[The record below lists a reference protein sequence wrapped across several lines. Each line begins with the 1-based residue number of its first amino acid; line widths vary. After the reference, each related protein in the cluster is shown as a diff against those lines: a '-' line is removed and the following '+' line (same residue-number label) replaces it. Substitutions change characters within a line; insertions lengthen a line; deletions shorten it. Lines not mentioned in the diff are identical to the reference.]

1 MNRWLSIIVA
11 FFSLTFSLVAQ
22 AQVVTG
28 MAYIEN
34 GNLVKAKESAR
45 REAMRSFVEE
55 KIGVKVNSESETEN
69 FLLVRDRIVSKSE
82 GFIVVKKVVSE
93 NNDGTY
99 YTVVLDL
106 EVGAKPIELAQADV
120 KTMLSTLDRNSSR
133 GSMDIAITSD
143 SDQATWDWS
152 GQMVAC
158 LKEAGFGRI
167 KRNDHILSFLG
178 TNNNLQSNKLQLYSE
193 LRRIGRFEGT
203 GAKSIV
209 RGYVRNVKPAS
220 AIENAYISTA
230 QASIEII
237 GYDSSN
243 VDALSKY
250 ATAVAKTPEEA
261 ELNAKKLVLEEAAQ
275 SLAEQAAIT
284 VQYEEQGGKREIE
297 TTFIFQD
304 IYNRSLD
311 SGNILAALED
321 ANCEIDRS
329 VFNSNGQ
336 FIVAVYTQE
345 YSKLN
350 DLVREVLR
358 QLATTYPNSSNSI
371 SEDIGNTKTIIRLG
385 AR

>member
-1 MNRWLSIIVA
+1 MNKWLSIIVA
-11 FFSLTFSLVAQ
+11 LFSLTFSLCAQ

-34 GNLVKAKESAR
+34 GNLIKAKEAAR

-69 FLLVRDRIVSKSE
+69 FLLIRDRIVSKSE
-82 GFIVVKKVVSE
+82 GFVVVKKVVSE

-106 EVGAKPIELAQADV
+106 DVGVKPIELAETDV

-143 SDQATWDWS
+143 SDQLTWDWS
-152 GQMVAC
+152 NQMVAC

-167 KRNDHILSFLG
+167 KRNDHILSFLAS
-178 TNNNLQSNKLQLYSE
+178 NDNLRLNKLQLYSE

-220 AIENAYISTA
+220 AIKNAYISTA

-275 SLAEQAAIT
+275 SLAEQAAVT

-311 SGNILAALED
+311 SENVLAALEN

-329 VFNSNGQ
+329 IFNNDGQ

-345 YSKLN
+345 YNKLN

-371 SEDIGNTKTIIRLG
+371 SEEIGNTKIIIRLG

>member
-1 MNRWLSIIVA
+1 M
-11 FFSLTFSLVAQ
+11 
-22 AQVVTG
+22 
-28 MAYIEN
+28 
-34 GNLVKAKESAR
+34 
-45 REAMRSFVEE
+45 
-55 KIGVKVNSESETEN
+55 
-69 FLLVRDRIVSKSE
+69 
-82 GFIVVKKVVSE
+82 
-93 NNDGTY
+93 
-99 YTVVLDL
+99 
-106 EVGAKPIELAQADV
+106 
-120 KTMLSTLDRNSSR
+120 
-133 GSMDIAITSD
+133 
-143 SDQATWDWS
+143 
-152 GQMVAC
+152 
-158 LKEAGFGRI
+158 
-167 KRNDHILSFLG
+167 
-178 TNNNLQSNKLQLYSE
+178 
-193 LRRIGRFEGT
+193 
-203 GAKSIV
+203 
-209 RGYVRNVKPAS
+209 VKPAS
-220 AIENAYISTA
+220 AIKNAYISTA

-275 SLAEQAAIT
+275 SLAEQAAVT

-329 VFNSNGQ
+329 VFNSDGQ

-371 SEDIGNTKTIIRLG
+371 SEDIGTTKTIIRLG

>member
-11 FFSLTFSLVAQ
+11 LFSLTFSLVAQ

-45 REAMRSFVEE
+45 REAMRSFVEK

-93 NNDGTY
+93 NNDGPY

-143 SDQATWDWS
+143 SDQSTWDWS

-167 KRNDHILSFLG
+167 KRNDHILSFLD

-220 AIENAYISTA
+220 AIKNAYISTA

-261 ELNAKKLVLEEAAQ
+261 ELNAKKIVLEEAAQ

-304 IYNRSLD
+304 IYNKSLD

-329 VFNSNGQ
+329 VFNSDGQ

-371 SEDIGNTKTIIRLG
+371 SEDIGTTKTIIRLG